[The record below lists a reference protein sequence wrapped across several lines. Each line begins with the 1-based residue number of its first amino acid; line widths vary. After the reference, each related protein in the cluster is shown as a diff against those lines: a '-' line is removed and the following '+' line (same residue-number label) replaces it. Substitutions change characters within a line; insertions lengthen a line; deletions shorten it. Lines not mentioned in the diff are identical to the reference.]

1 MRIKYKNIILRD
13 YCESD
18 IADEIRWFNEERAWM
33 TADTPWETA
42 APVDEEEFKKQ
53 MLGILS
59 SVPFNALRSR
69 LEIETKGKHIGFV
82 CSYPLDGNSEGI
94 FCDKSSFAAQ
104 NSCALGIE
112 ICESVFWGKGLGRQS
127 LAVAILYYQDNGFKD
142 FYLET
147 WSGNERMLKCA
158 ERLGFY
164 IFKIKTAFRQV
175 NGKAYDALFLRL
187 DDKKFKAYLNKIDD

>member
-1 MRIKYKNIILRD
+1 MRIKYKDVILRD

-18 IADEIRWFNEERAWM
+18 IADEIRWFNEERAWLA
-33 TADTPWETA
+33 ADTPWETV
-42 APVDEEEFKKQ
+42 APLDEGEFKKQ
-53 MLGILS
+53 MLNILS
-59 SVPFNALRSR
+59 SAPTDALYSR

-82 CSYPLDGNSEGI
+82 CSYPLDGNFEALP
-94 FCDKSSFAAQ
+94 CDKTSLSVQ

-112 ICESVFWGKGLGRQS
+112 ICEPAFWGKGLGAQA
-127 LAVAILYYQDNGFKD
+127 LAAAMQYYQNNGFED

-164 IFKIKTAFRQV
+164 VFKIKTAFRQV
-175 NGKAYDALFLRL
+175 KGKAYDALFLRL
-187 DDKKFKAYLNKIDD
+187 DGKKLKAYLNRIDN